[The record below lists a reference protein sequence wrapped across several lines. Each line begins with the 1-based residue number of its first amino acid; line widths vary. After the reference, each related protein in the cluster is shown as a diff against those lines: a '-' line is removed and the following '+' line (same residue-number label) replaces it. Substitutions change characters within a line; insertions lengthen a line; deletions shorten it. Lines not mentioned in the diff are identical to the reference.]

1 MRCGKKCKAAQKSG
15 EVHMKKNKAA
25 SVPKK
30 HWKIKDLRGLFY
42 ISPWIIGFLSLQLYP
57 FLSSLYYSFTQYN
70 VLGSPKF
77 IGFNNYIRLFTI
89 DPDFKKSILV
99 TLEYAL
105 ISVPA
110 KLLFALLIA
119 IVLNMKL
126 KGINFCR
133 TVYYIP
139 SILGGSVAVSA
150 LWRLMFM
157 SDGILNKLL
166 AFIGIP
172 GVNWLGQPGTAMFT
186 ICLLQV
192 WQFGSSMVLFL
203 AALKQIPLDLHEAAS
218 IDGAG
223 RGKRFFYITLPMI
236 TPIIFFNLIMQSI
249 NALQNFT
256 SAFVITNG
264 GPLKS
269 TYLIGMK
276 LYTEGFSNFKMGY
289 ASAIS
294 WVLFAIVLVFTMFIF
309 RSSDAWVYYE
319 DGGDF

>member
-1 MRCGKKCKAAQKSG
+1 MKAIKYTVDNQKKKRL
-15 EVHMKKNKAA
+15 
-25 SVPKK
+25 
-30 HWKIKDLRGLFY
+30 KDYRGLFF
-42 ISPWIIGFLSLQLYP
+42 IMPWLIGFLFLQLYP
-57 FLSSLYYSFTQYN
+57 FLASLYYSFTQYS
-70 VLGSPKF
+70 VLGQPKF
-77 IGFNNYIRLFTI
+77 IGLDNYIRLFTI
-89 DPDFKKSILV
+89 DPDFKKSIMV
-99 TLEYAL
+99 TMKYAL
-105 ISVPA
+105 ISVPS
-110 KLLFALLIA
+110 KLFFALIVALI
-119 IVLNMKL
+119 LNMRL
-126 KGINFCR
+126 KGINGFR

-166 AFIGIP
+166 ELIGLP
-172 GVNWLGQPGTAMFT
+172 SVNWLGQAGTAMFT

-203 AALKQIPLDLHEAAS
+203 AALKQIPVDLHEAAS

-223 RGKRFFYITLPMI
+223 KVKRFFYITLPII
-236 TPIIFFNLIMQSI
+236 TPIVFFNLIMQTI

-294 WVLFAIVLVFTMFIF
+294 WILFAIILIFTLFIF
-309 RSSDAWVYYE
+309 KSSDAWVYYE

>member
-1 MRCGKKCKAAQKSG
+1 MKNNTTAAMPSKK
-15 EVHMKKNKAA
+15 
-25 SVPKK
+25 
-30 HWKIKDLRGLFY
+30 WRLRDFRGLFY

-77 IGFNNYIRLFTI
+77 IGLNNYIRLFTI

-99 TLEYAL
+99 TLQYAF

-119 IVLNMKL
+119 MVLNMKL
-126 KGINFCR
+126 KVINFCR
-133 TVYYIP
+133 TIYYIP

-166 AFIGIP
+166 AIIGIP
-172 GVNWLGQPGTAMFT
+172 PINWLGQAGTAMFT

-203 AALKQIPLDLHEAAS
+203 AALKQIPNDLLEAAS
-218 IDGAG
+218 IDGAN
-223 RGKRFFYITLPMI
+223 KFQRFFSITLPMI
-236 TPIIFFNLIMQSI
+236 TPIVFFNLIMQSI

-294 WVLFAIVLVFTMFIF
+294 WVLFAIVLVFTLLIF
-309 RSSDAWVYYE
+309 KSSDAWVYYE

>member
-1 MRCGKKCKAAQKSG
+1 MRQNQVKKK
-15 EVHMKKNKAA
+15 
-25 SVPKK
+25 
-30 HWKIKDLRGLFY
+30 WKMRDVRGLFY
-42 ISPWIIGFLSLQLYP
+42 ISPWIIGFAALQLYP

-70 VLGSPKF
+70 VLGSPKWV
-77 IGFNNYIRLFTI
+77 GLANYVRLFTI

-99 TLEYAL
+99 TMEYAL
-105 ISVPA
+105 FSVPA
-110 KLLFALLIA
+110 KLIFALLIA

-126 KGINFCR
+126 KGINLCR

-157 SDGILNKLL
+157 SDGILNKLFAL
-166 AFIGIP
+166 GGLP
-172 GVNWLGQPGTAMFT
+172 PVNWLGQAGTAMFT

-203 AALKQIPLDLHEAAS
+203 AALKQIPVDLHEAAE
-218 IDGAG
+218 IDGAN
-223 RGKRFFYITLPMI
+223 RIKRFFYITLPMI
-236 TPIIFFNLIMQSI
+236 TPIVFFNLIMQSI

-289 ASAIS
+289 ASAIA
-294 WVLFAIVLVFTMFIF
+294 WVLLVIILFFTMLVFK
-309 RSSDAWVYYE
+309 SSALWTYYE
-319 DGGDF
+319 EERK

>member
-1 MRCGKKCKAAQKSG
+1 MKAVDYMTNNQKKRKL
-15 EVHMKKNKAA
+15 
-25 SVPKK
+25 
-30 HWKIKDLRGLFY
+30 KDYRGLFF
-42 ISPWIIGFLSLQLYP
+42 IMPWLIGFLFLQLYP
-57 FLSSLYYSFTQYN
+57 FLASLYYSFTQYN
-70 VLGSPKF
+70 VLGQPKF
-77 IGFNNYIRLFTI
+77 IGLDNYIRLFTI

-99 TLEYAL
+99 TMKYAL
-105 ISVPA
+105 ISVPG
-110 KLLFALLIA
+110 KLFFALIVALI
-119 IVLNMKL
+119 LNMKL
-126 KGINFCR
+126 KGINGFR

-166 AFIGIP
+166 GLIGLP
-172 GVNWLGQPGTAMFT
+172 AVNWLGQAGTAMFT

-203 AALKQIPLDLHEAAS
+203 AALKQIPMDLHEAAG

-223 RGKRFFYITLPMI
+223 KVKRFFYITLPII
-236 TPIIFFNLIMQSI
+236 TPIVFFNLIMQTI

-294 WVLFAIVLVFTMFIF
+294 WILFAIILVFTLLIF
-309 RSSDAWVYYE
+309 KSSDAWVYYE

>member
-1 MRCGKKCKAAQKSG
+1 MVNNQKKRRL
-15 EVHMKKNKAA
+15 
-25 SVPKK
+25 
-30 HWKIKDLRGLFY
+30 KDYRGLFF
-42 ISPWIIGFLSLQLYP
+42 IMPWLIGFLFLQMYP
-57 FLSSLYYSFTQYN
+57 FLASLYYSFTQYS
-70 VLGSPKF
+70 VLGQPKF
-77 IGFNNYIRLFTI
+77 IGLGNYIRLFTI

-99 TLEYAL
+99 TMEYAL
-105 ISVPA
+105 ISVPS
-110 KLLFALLIA
+110 KLLFALIVALI
-119 IVLNMKL
+119 LNMKL
-126 KGINFCR
+126 KGINGFR

-166 AFIGIP
+166 ELIGLP
-172 GVNWLGQPGTAMFT
+172 AVNWLGQAGTAMFT

-203 AALKQIPLDLHEAAS
+203 AALKQIPMDLHEAAS

-223 RGKRFFYITLPMI
+223 KMKRFFYITLPII
-236 TPIIFFNLIMQSI
+236 TPIIFFNLIMQTI

-294 WVLFAIVLVFTMFIF
+294 WVLFAIILVFTMFIF
-309 RSSDAWVYYE
+309 KSSDAWVYYE

>member
-1 MRCGKKCKAAQKSG
+1 MKAIKYTVNNQKKKRL
-15 EVHMKKNKAA
+15 
-25 SVPKK
+25 
-30 HWKIKDLRGLFY
+30 KDYRGLFF
-42 ISPWIIGFLSLQLYP
+42 IMPWLIGFLFLQLYP
-57 FLSSLYYSFTQYN
+57 FLASLYYSFTQYS
-70 VLGSPKF
+70 VLGQPKF
-77 IGFNNYIRLFTI
+77 IGLDNYIRLFTI
-89 DPDFKKSILV
+89 DPDFKKSIMV
-99 TLEYAL
+99 TMKYAL
-105 ISVPA
+105 ISVPS
-110 KLLFALLIA
+110 KLFFALIVALI
-119 IVLNMKL
+119 LNMRL
-126 KGINFCR
+126 KGINGFR

-139 SILGGSVAVSA
+139 AILGGSVAVSA

-166 AFIGIP
+166 ELIGLP
-172 GVNWLGQPGTAMFT
+172 SVNWLGQAGTAMFT

-203 AALKQIPLDLHEAAS
+203 AALKQIPVDLHEAAS

-223 RGKRFFYITLPMI
+223 KVKRFFYITLPII
-236 TPIIFFNLIMQSI
+236 TPIVFFNLIMQTI

-294 WVLFAIVLVFTMFIF
+294 WILFAIILIFTLFIF
-309 RSSDAWVYYE
+309 KSSDAWVYYE

>member
-1 MRCGKKCKAAQKSG
+1 MKAIKYTVNNQKKKRL
-15 EVHMKKNKAA
+15 
-25 SVPKK
+25 
-30 HWKIKDLRGLFY
+30 KDYRGLFF
-42 ISPWIIGFLSLQLYP
+42 IMPWLIGFLFLQLYP
-57 FLSSLYYSFTQYN
+57 FLASLYYSFTQYS
-70 VLGSPKF
+70 VLGQPKF
-77 IGFNNYIRLFTI
+77 IGLDNYIRLFTI
-89 DPDFKKSILV
+89 DPDFKKSIMV
-99 TLEYAL
+99 TMKYAL
-105 ISVPA
+105 ISVPS
-110 KLLFALLIA
+110 KLFFALIVALI
-119 IVLNMKL
+119 LNMRL
-126 KGINFCR
+126 KGINGFR

-150 LWRLMFM
+150 LWRLVFM
-157 SDGILNKLL
+157 ADGILNKLL
-166 AFIGIP
+166 ELIGLP
-172 GVNWLGQPGTAMFT
+172 SVNWLGQAGTAMFT

-203 AALKQIPLDLHEAAS
+203 AALKQIPVDLHEAAS

-223 RGKRFFYITLPMI
+223 KVKRFFYITLPII
-236 TPIIFFNLIMQSI
+236 TPIVFFNLIMQTI

-294 WVLFAIVLVFTMFIF
+294 WILFAIILIFTLFIF
-309 RSSDAWVYYE
+309 KSSDAWVYYE

>member
-1 MRCGKKCKAAQKSG
+1 MEQDKAKKKWKMRD
-15 EVHMKKNKAA
+15 V
-25 SVPKK
+25 
-30 HWKIKDLRGLFY
+30 RGLFY
-42 ISPWIIGFLSLQLYP
+42 ISPWIIGFVSLQLYP

-70 VLGSPKF
+70 VLGSPKWV
-77 IGFNNYIRLFTI
+77 GLANYVRLFTI
-89 DPDFKKSILV
+89 DPDFKKSIAV
-99 TLEYAL
+99 TMEYAL
-105 ISVPA
+105 FSVPA
-110 KLLFALLIA
+110 KLVFALFIA
-119 IVLNMKL
+119 MVLNMKL
-126 KGINFCR
+126 KGINLCR
-133 TVYYIP
+133 TIYYIP

-157 SDGILNKLL
+157 SDGILNKLFNL
-166 AFIGIP
+166 VGLP
-172 GVNWLGQPGTAMFT
+172 SVNWLGQAGTAMFT

-203 AALKQIPLDLHEAAS
+203 AALKQIPMDLHEAAE
-218 IDGAG
+218 IDGAS
-223 RGKRFFYITLPMI
+223 RMKRFFYITLPMI
-236 TPIIFFNLIMQSI
+236 TPIVFFNLIMQSI

-294 WVLFAIVLVFTMFIF
+294 WVLFAIILVFTLLVFK
-309 RSSDAWVYYE
+309 SSDAWVYYE

>member
-1 MRCGKKCKAAQKSG
+1 MKAIKYTVNNQKKKRL
-15 EVHMKKNKAA
+15 
-25 SVPKK
+25 
-30 HWKIKDLRGLFY
+30 KDYRGLFF
-42 ISPWIIGFLSLQLYP
+42 IMPWLIGFLFLQLYP
-57 FLSSLYYSFTQYN
+57 FLASLYYSFTQYC
-70 VLGSPKF
+70 VLGQPKF
-77 IGFNNYIRLFTI
+77 IGLDNYIRLFTI
-89 DPDFKKSILV
+89 DPDFKKSIMV
-99 TLEYAL
+99 TMKYAL
-105 ISVPA
+105 ISVPS
-110 KLLFALLIA
+110 KLFFALIVALI
-119 IVLNMKL
+119 LNMRL
-126 KGINFCR
+126 KGINGFR

-166 AFIGIP
+166 ELIGLP
-172 GVNWLGQPGTAMFT
+172 SVNWLGQAGTAMFT

-203 AALKQIPLDLHEAAS
+203 AALKQIPVDLHEAAS

-223 RGKRFFYITLPMI
+223 KVKRFFYITLPII
-236 TPIIFFNLIMQSI
+236 TPIVFFNLIMQTI

-294 WVLFAIVLVFTMFIF
+294 WILFAIILIFTLFIF
-309 RSSDAWVYYE
+309 KSSDAWVYYE

>member
-1 MRCGKKCKAAQKSG
+1 MKAIKYTVNNQKKKRL
-15 EVHMKKNKAA
+15 
-25 SVPKK
+25 
-30 HWKIKDLRGLFY
+30 KDYRGLFF
-42 ISPWIIGFLSLQLYP
+42 IMPWLIGFLFLQLYP
-57 FLSSLYYSFTQYN
+57 FLASLYYSFTQYS
-70 VLGSPKF
+70 VLGQPKF
-77 IGFNNYIRLFTI
+77 IGLDNYIRLFTI
-89 DPDFKKSILV
+89 DPDFKKSIMV
-99 TLEYAL
+99 TMKYAL
-105 ISVPA
+105 ISVPS
-110 KLLFALLIA
+110 KLFFALIVALI
-119 IVLNMKL
+119 LNMRL
-126 KGINFCR
+126 KGINGFR

-166 AFIGIP
+166 ELIGLP
-172 GVNWLGQPGTAMFT
+172 SVNWLGQAGTAMFT

-203 AALKQIPLDLHEAAS
+203 AALKQIPVDLHEAAS

-223 RGKRFFYITLPMI
+223 KVKRFFYITLPII
-236 TPIIFFNLIMQSI
+236 TPIVFFNLIMQTI

-269 TYLIGMK
+269 TYLIVMK

-294 WVLFAIVLVFTMFIF
+294 WILFAIILIFTLFIF
-309 RSSDAWVYYE
+309 KSSDAWVYYE

>member
-1 MRCGKKCKAAQKSG
+1 MKATKYMVNNQKKRRL
-15 EVHMKKNKAA
+15 
-25 SVPKK
+25 
-30 HWKIKDLRGLFY
+30 KDYRGLFF
-42 ISPWIIGFLSLQLYP
+42 IMPWLIGFLFLQMYP
-57 FLSSLYYSFTQYN
+57 FLASLYYSFTQYS
-70 VLGSPKF
+70 VLGQPKF
-77 IGFNNYIRLFTI
+77 IGLGNYIRLFTI

-99 TLEYAL
+99 TMEYAL
-105 ISVPA
+105 ISVPS
-110 KLLFALLIA
+110 KLLFALIVALI
-119 IVLNMKL
+119 LNMKL
-126 KGINFCR
+126 KGINGFR
-133 TVYYIP
+133 TVYYSP

-166 AFIGIP
+166 ELIGLP
-172 GVNWLGQPGTAMFT
+172 AVNWLGQAGTAMFT

-203 AALKQIPLDLHEAAS
+203 AALKQIPMDLHEAAS

-223 RGKRFFYITLPMI
+223 KMKRFFYITLPII
-236 TPIIFFNLIMQSI
+236 TPIIFFNLIMQTI

-294 WVLFAIVLVFTMFIF
+294 WVLFAIILVFTMFIF
-309 RSSDAWVYYE
+309 KSSDAWVYYE

>member
-1 MRCGKKCKAAQKSG
+1 MKAIKYTVNNQKKKRL
-15 EVHMKKNKAA
+15 
-25 SVPKK
+25 
-30 HWKIKDLRGLFY
+30 KDYRGLFF
-42 ISPWIIGFLSLQLYP
+42 IMPWLIGFLFLQLYP
-57 FLSSLYYSFTQYN
+57 FLASLYYSFTQYS
-70 VLGSPKF
+70 VLGQPKF
-77 IGFNNYIRLFTI
+77 IGLDNYIRLFTI
-89 DPDFKKSILV
+89 DPDFKKSIMV
-99 TLEYAL
+99 TMKYAL
-105 ISVPA
+105 ISVPS
-110 KLLFALLIA
+110 KLFFALIVALI
-119 IVLNMKL
+119 LNMRL
-126 KGINFCR
+126 KGINGFR

-157 SDGILNKLL
+157 SDGILIKLL
-166 AFIGIP
+166 ELIGLP
-172 GVNWLGQPGTAMFT
+172 SVNWLGQAGTAMFT

-203 AALKQIPLDLHEAAS
+203 AALKQIPVDLHEAAS

-223 RGKRFFYITLPMI
+223 KVKRFFYITLPII
-236 TPIIFFNLIMQSI
+236 TPIVFFNLIMQTI

-294 WVLFAIVLVFTMFIF
+294 WILFAIILIFTLFIF
-309 RSSDAWVYYE
+309 KSSDAWVYYE

>member
-1 MRCGKKCKAAQKSG
+1 MKATKYTVNNQKKRRL
-15 EVHMKKNKAA
+15 
-25 SVPKK
+25 
-30 HWKIKDLRGLFY
+30 KDYRGLFF
-42 ISPWIIGFLSLQLYP
+42 IMPWLIGFLFLQLYP
-57 FLSSLYYSFTQYN
+57 FLASLYYSFTQYS
-70 VLGSPKF
+70 VLGQPKF
-77 IGFNNYIRLFTI
+77 IGLDNYIRLFTI
-89 DPDFKKSILV
+89 DPDFKKSIMV
-99 TLEYAL
+99 TMKYAL
-105 ISVPA
+105 ISVPS
-110 KLLFALLIA
+110 KLFFALIVALI
-119 IVLNMKL
+119 LNMRL
-126 KGINFCR
+126 KGINGFR

-157 SDGILNKLL
+157 SNGILNKLL
-166 AFIGIP
+166 ELIGLP
-172 GVNWLGQPGTAMFT
+172 SVNWLGQAGTAMFT

-203 AALKQIPLDLHEAAS
+203 AALKQIPVDLHEAAS

-223 RGKRFFYITLPMI
+223 KVKRFFYITLPII
-236 TPIIFFNLIMQSI
+236 TPIVFFNLIMQTI

-294 WVLFAIVLVFTMFIF
+294 WILFAIILIFTLFIF
-309 RSSDAWVYYE
+309 KSSDAWVYYE

>member
-1 MRCGKKCKAAQKSG
+1 MEQDKAKKKWKMRD
-15 EVHMKKNKAA
+15 V
-25 SVPKK
+25 
-30 HWKIKDLRGLFY
+30 RGLFY
-42 ISPWIIGFLSLQLYP
+42 ISPWIIGFVSLQLYP

-70 VLGSPKF
+70 VLGSPKWV
-77 IGFNNYIRLFTI
+77 GLANYVRLFTI
-89 DPDFKKSILV
+89 DPDFKKSIAV
-99 TLEYAL
+99 TMEYAL
-105 ISVPA
+105 FSVPA
-110 KLLFALLIA
+110 KLIFALFIA
-119 IVLNMKL
+119 MVLNMKL
-126 KGINFCR
+126 KGINLCR

-157 SDGILNKLL
+157 SDGILNKLFNL
-166 AFIGIP
+166 VGLP
-172 GVNWLGQPGTAMFT
+172 SVNWLGQAGTAMFT

-203 AALKQIPLDLHEAAS
+203 AALKQIPMDLHEAAE
-218 IDGAG
+218 IDGAS
-223 RGKRFFYITLPMI
+223 RTKRFFYITLPMI
-236 TPIIFFNLIMQSI
+236 TPIVFFNLIMQSI

-256 SAFVITNG
+256 SAFVITSG

-294 WVLFAIVLVFTMFIF
+294 WVLFAIILVFTLLVFK
-309 RSSDAWVYYE
+309 SSDAWVYYE

>member
-1 MRCGKKCKAAQKSG
+1 MKATKYMVNNQKKRRL
-15 EVHMKKNKAA
+15 
-25 SVPKK
+25 
-30 HWKIKDLRGLFY
+30 KDYRGLFF
-42 ISPWIIGFLSLQLYP
+42 IMPWLIGFLFLQMYP
-57 FLSSLYYSFTQYN
+57 FLASLYYSFTQYS
-70 VLGSPKF
+70 VLGQPKF
-77 IGFNNYIRLFTI
+77 IGLGNYIRLFTI

-99 TLEYAL
+99 TMEYAL
-105 ISVPA
+105 ISVPS
-110 KLLFALLIA
+110 KLLFALIVALI
-119 IVLNMKL
+119 LNMKL
-126 KGINFCR
+126 KGINGFR

-166 AFIGIP
+166 ELIGLP
-172 GVNWLGQPGTAMFT
+172 AVNWLGQAGTAMFT

-203 AALKQIPLDLHEAAS
+203 AALKQIPVDLHEAAS

-223 RGKRFFYITLPMI
+223 KVKRFFYITLPII
-236 TPIIFFNLIMQSI
+236 TPIVFFNLIMQTI

-294 WVLFAIVLVFTMFIF
+294 WILFAIILIFTLFIF
-309 RSSDAWVYYE
+309 KSSDAWVYYE

>member
-1 MRCGKKCKAAQKSG
+1 MKQEKAA
-15 EVHMKKNKAA
+15 A
-25 SVPKK
+25 VPKK
-30 HWKIKDLRGLFY
+30 KWRLKDFRGLFY
-42 ISPWIIGFLSLQLYP
+42 ISPWIFGFAALQLYP

-70 VLGSPKF
+70 VLGSPKWV
-77 IGFNNYIRLFTI
+77 GMANYVRLFTI
-89 DPDFKKSILV
+89 DPDFKKSIAV
-99 TLEYAL
+99 TMKYAL

-110 KLLFALLIA
+110 KLMFALFIA
-119 IVLNMKL
+119 MVLNMKL
-126 KGINFCR
+126 KVINLCR

-166 AFIGIP
+166 NLAGLP
-172 GVNWLGQPGTAMFT
+172 SVNWLGQAGTAMFT

-203 AALKQIPLDLHEAAS
+203 AALKQIPMDLHEAAE
-218 IDGAG
+218 IDGAS
-223 RGKRFFYITLPMI
+223 RVQRFFYITLPMI
-236 TPIIFFNLIMQSI
+236 TPIVFFNLIMQSI

-294 WVLFAIVLVFTMFIF
+294 WVLFVIILAFTLLIF
-309 RSSDAWVYYE
+309 KSSDAWVYYE

>member
-1 MRCGKKCKAAQKSG
+1 MKAIKYTVNNQKKRRL
-15 EVHMKKNKAA
+15 
-25 SVPKK
+25 
-30 HWKIKDLRGLFY
+30 KDYRGLFF
-42 ISPWIIGFLSLQLYP
+42 IMPWLIGFLFLQLYP
-57 FLSSLYYSFTQYN
+57 FLASLYYSFTQYS
-70 VLGSPKF
+70 VLGQPKF
-77 IGFNNYIRLFTI
+77 IGLDNYIRLFTI
-89 DPDFKKSILV
+89 DPDFKKSIMV
-99 TLEYAL
+99 TMKYAL
-105 ISVPA
+105 VSVPS
-110 KLLFALLIA
+110 KLFFALIVALI
-119 IVLNMKL
+119 LNMRL
-126 KGINFCR
+126 KGINGFR

-166 AFIGIP
+166 ELIGLP
-172 GVNWLGQPGTAMFT
+172 SVNWLGQAGTAMFT

-203 AALKQIPLDLHEAAS
+203 AALKQIPVDLHEAAS

-223 RGKRFFYITLPMI
+223 KVKRFFYITLPII
-236 TPIIFFNLIMQSI
+236 TPIVFFNLIMQTI

-294 WVLFAIVLVFTMFIF
+294 WILFAIILIFTLFIF
-309 RSSDAWVYYE
+309 KSSDAWVYYE

>member
-1 MRCGKKCKAAQKSG
+1 
-15 EVHMKKNKAA
+15 MKKNKAA

-30 HWKIKDLRGLFY
+30 QWKLKDFRGLFY
-42 ISPWIIGFLSLQLYP
+42 ISPWLIGFLCLQLYP

-77 IGFNNYIRLFTI
+77 IGLNNYIRLFTI

-126 KGINFCR
+126 KGINLCR

-166 AFIGIP
+166 ALVGLP
-172 GVNWLGQPGTAMFT
+172 AVNWLGQAGTAMFT

-203 AALKQIPLDLHEAAS
+203 AALKQIPMDLHEAAS

-309 RSSDAWVYYE
+309 KSSDAWVYYE

>member
-1 MRCGKKCKAAQKSG
+1 
-15 EVHMKKNKAA
+15 MKKNNTVAI
-25 SVPKK
+25 PKK
-30 HWKIKDLRGLFY
+30 KWKLRDFRGLFY
-42 ISPWIIGFLSLQLYP
+42 ISPWIIGFLFLQLYP

-70 VLGSPKF
+70 VLGTPKF
-77 IGFNNYIRLFTI
+77 VGFANYIRLFTI

-110 KLLFALLIA
+110 KLLFALIIA

-126 KGINFCR
+126 KGINLCR
-133 TVYYIP
+133 TIYYIP

-150 LWRLMFM
+150 LWRLLFM

-166 AFIGIP
+166 NLVGIP
-172 GVNWLGQPGTAMFT
+172 AVNWLGQAGTAMFT

-203 AALKQIPLDLHEAAS
+203 AALKQIPMDLHEAAS

-223 RGKRFFYITLPMI
+223 RLKRFFYITLPMI
-236 TPIIFFNLIMQSI
+236 TPIVFFNLIMQSI

-294 WVLFAIVLVFTMFIF
+294 WVLFAIVLVFTLLIF
-309 RSSDAWVYYE
+309 KSSDAWVYYE

>member
-1 MRCGKKCKAAQKSG
+1 M
-15 EVHMKKNKAA
+15 
-25 SVPKK
+25 
-30 HWKIKDLRGLFY
+30 
-42 ISPWIIGFLSLQLYP
+42 PWLIGFLFLQMYP
-57 FLSSLYYSFTQYN
+57 FLASLYYSFTQYS
-70 VLGSPKF
+70 VLGQPKF
-77 IGFNNYIRLFTI
+77 IGLGNYIRLFTI

-99 TLEYAL
+99 TMEYAL
-105 ISVPA
+105 ISVPS
-110 KLLFALLIA
+110 KLLFALIVALI
-119 IVLNMKL
+119 LNMKL
-126 KGINFCR
+126 KGINGFR

-166 AFIGIP
+166 ELIGLP
-172 GVNWLGQPGTAMFT
+172 AVNWLGQAGTAMFT

-203 AALKQIPLDLHEAAS
+203 AALKQIPIDLHEAAS

-223 RGKRFFYITLPMI
+223 KMKRFFYITLPII
-236 TPIIFFNLIMQSI
+236 TPIIFFNLIMQTI

-294 WVLFAIVLVFTMFIF
+294 WVLFAIILVFTMFIF
-309 RSSDAWVYYE
+309 KSSDAWVYYE

>member
-1 MRCGKKCKAAQKSG
+1 
-15 EVHMKKNKAA
+15 MKNSKAA
-25 SVPKK
+25 SMPAKK
-30 HWKIKDLRGLFY
+30 WRLRDFRGLFY
-42 ISPWIIGFLSLQLYP
+42 ISPWIIGFVFLQLYP

-77 IGFNNYIRLFTI
+77 VGFSNYIRLFTI

-110 KLLFALLIA
+110 KLLFALIIA
-119 IVLNMKL
+119 MVLNMKL
-126 KGINFCR
+126 KGINLCR
-133 TVYYIP
+133 TIYYIP

-166 AFIGIP
+166 ALVGLP
-172 GVNWLGQPGTAMFT
+172 AVNWLGQAGTAMFT

-203 AALKQIPLDLHEAAS
+203 AALKQIPADLHEAAS

-223 RGKRFFYITLPMI
+223 KVKRFFFITLPMI
-236 TPIIFFNLIMQSI
+236 TPIVFFNLIMQSI

-294 WVLFAIVLVFTMFIF
+294 WVLFAIVLVFTLFIF
-309 RSSDAWVYYE
+309 KSSDAWVYYE